1 MKIITIEL
9 IGAPELARTL
19 ATAGPQGVRA
29 LKQALN
35 EEGQI
40 AFRNSQRLVPV
51 DTGTLRRS
59 GILLL
64 AREKGSAMIEV
75 VMGYGGAASAY
86 ALRQHENLSYR
97 HKQGQQAKYL
107 EEPVRARQEKLSQ
120 NIQRRMQRILSP

>member
-1 MKIITIEL
+1 MKIIKIEL
-9 IGAPELARTL
+9 MGAPELARTL
-19 ATAGPQGVRA
+19 ATAGLQGVRA

-64 AREKGSAMIEV
+64 AREKGSSMIEV

-86 ALRQHENLSYR
+86 ALKQHENLSYR
-97 HKQGQQAKYL
+97 HKEGQQAKYL
-107 EEPVRARQEKLSQ
+107 EEPVKARQEKLSQ

>member
-1 MKIITIEL
+1 MKIIKIEL
-9 IGAPELARTL
+9 MGATELARTL
-19 ATAGPQGVRA
+19 ATAGPQGIPA

-59 GILLL
+59 GVLVP
-64 AREKGSAMIEV
+64 AREKGSSMIEV

-86 ALRQHENLSYR
+86 ALKQHENLSYR
-97 HKQGQQAKYL
+97 HKEGQQAKYL
-107 EEPVRARQEKLSQ
+107 EEPVKARQEKLSQ
-120 NIQRRMQRILSP
+120 NIQRRMKRILSP

>member
-9 IGAPELARTL
+9 IGALELARTL

-64 AREKGSAMIEV
+64 AREKGSSMIEV